1 VAEKITRSQ
10 IWFSLTIS
18 LSGEFFSQHSRFGFM
33 PVVSQAQ
40 DEEFERF
47 KRQDTL
53 KIISTS
59 EWWNGPTQERSH
71 LNFQQMAFDI
81 LLYFFH
87 VT

>member
-1 VAEKITRSQ
+1 
-10 IWFSLTIS
+10 
-18 LSGEFFSQHSRFGFM
+18 M

-71 LNFQQMAFDI
+71 LNLQQMAFDI